1 MTIISNG
8 TTLANYG
15 WVDGSNCVMDH
26 QEETNPLNGVRL
38 NYNEIQTYNRYV
50 EDQRLAESMG
60 VIEESSV
67 TKALNEYY
75 EKNPLDTSLDG
86 TVARM
91 AGITKDNL
99 YALADT
105 LDFYKWLAYYDPT
118 DAYPTP
124 AIHEE
129 DPDYRIEDERLIKYD
144 GVMAV
149 LDWGFRELF
158 AQRNF
163 ATA

>member
-75 EKNPLDTSLDG
+75 EKNP
-86 TVARM
+86 
-91 AGITKDNL
+91 
-99 YALADT
+99 
-105 LDFYKWLAYYDPT
+105 
-118 DAYPTP
+118 
-124 AIHEE
+124 
-129 DPDYRIEDERLIKYD
+129 
-144 GVMAV
+144 
-149 LDWGFRELF
+149 
-158 AQRNF
+158 
-163 ATA
+163 